1 VRGKALLFGAACLLA
16 AVSAAA
22 QEQVLRV
29 AVSSGLTGTG
39 LLEAIASDAKAE
51 AGITVDWEAAGPE
64 GAVSLAETCGADAL
78 LIDDPEVEKRFMEQG
93 KGAIRLRVMFSDY
106 VLLGPAGDP
115 AGASGK
121 SLAQALAAIARRGLP
136 FVGNQGDPETLAVET
151 RLWAEAGRC
160 LPGAEHWYLRCGSG
174 ALDALR
180 LAAERQAY
188 VIAGRGPY
196 LRYWTGEDRVG
207 SLAVLIDAD
216 AGVRDQYD
224 AIAVNPDLCPRG
236 RFELTVRFLQWIVS
250 PAEQGRIGRF
260 TYRGFPLFFPNAGT
274 ETCPTCR

>member
-16 AVSAAA
+16 AVSMAA

-51 AGITVDWEAAGPE
+51 AGITVDWAAASPE
-64 GAVSLAETCGADAL
+64 EAVSLAGACGADAL
-78 LIDDPEVEKRFMEQG
+78 LIDAPEAETSFMEQG
-93 KGAIRLRVMFSDY
+93 KGSIRLRVMFSDY

-121 SLAQALAAIARRGLP
+121 RMAQALAAIARRGLP
-136 FVGNQGDPETLAVET
+136 FVSGRGSADTLDT
-151 RLWAEAGRC
+151 
-160 LPGAEHWYLRCGSG
+160 
-174 ALDALR
+174 LR

-188 VIAGRGPY
+188 VIVDRRTF
-196 LRYWTGEDRVG
+196 LQYWTGEGRARP
-207 SLAVLIDAD
+207 LAVLIDGD
-216 AGVRDQYD
+216 ASVRDQYD
-224 AIAVNPDLCPRG
+224 AIAVNPDHCPRG
-236 RFELTVRFLQWIVS
+236 RFDLAVRFLQWIVS
-250 PAEQGRIGRF
+250 PAEQERIGRLA
-260 TYRGFPLFFPNAGT
+260 YHGFPLFFPNAGT

>member
-29 AVSSGLTGTG
+29 AVSRGLTGTG

-78 LIDDPEVEKRFMEQG
+78 LINDPEVAKLFMEQG

-121 SLAQALAAIARRGLP
+121 
-136 FVGNQGDPETLAVET
+136 
-151 RLWAEAGRC
+151 
-160 LPGAEHWYLRCGSG
+160 
-174 ALDALR
+174 
-180 LAAERQAY
+180 
-188 VIAGRGPY
+188 
-196 LRYWTGEDRVG
+196 
-207 SLAVLIDAD
+207 IDAD

-236 RFELTVRFLQWIVS
+236 RFDLTVRFLQWIVS
-250 PAEQGRIGRF
+250 PAEQRRIGRF

-274 ETCPTCR
+274 ETCPTCQ